1 MTRPLLHLFALLWL
15 AAAGPPA
22 NAEIARLVEGGAA
35 FSPLAAA
42 VVGETVVMAGVGG
55 GVMRVDLS
63 SGARAALPIPAPI
76 SWVAD
81 AGDGTFLAIT
91 TDGSFL
97 YRVHLDGSV
106 AEKSRTPRP
115 LLAALPTPG
124 GLVAAVATAEP
135 GQPLLWR
142 GRLEGLVAWRL
153 KARKPSLP
161 PLLAAVADTVA
172 LATDGS
178 VTAVVWPFFRSE
190 LALVDGAGEARL
202 HPLPYFAEAWAPLS
216 TAGADPAAWPKPY
229 ASVAVGGGRAWCL
242 SFQEG
247 PWAEDPVAR
256 RRGRHLVEVA
266 LDGRLVAQHRLS
278 TDMYQV
284 VYDHQRRRVL
294 LLDRGGGVWTAT
306 FSPAER

>member
-1 MTRPLLHLFALLWL
+1 MTRPLPHLAALLWL
-15 AAAGPPA
+15 APAGSPT
-22 NAEIARLVEGGAA
+22 NAEITRLVEGGAP
-35 FSPLAAA
+35 FSPLAAT

-63 SGARAALPIPAPI
+63 SGARAALPIPAAF

-91 TDGSFL
+91 QDGTFL
-97 YRVHLDGSV
+97 YRLHLDGSV
-106 AEKSRTPRP
+106 EEKTRTPRP
-115 LLAALPTPG
+115 LVAALPTPG
-124 GLVAAVATAEP
+124 GLVAAVATPEP
-135 GQPLLWR
+135 EQPLLWR
-142 GRLEGLVAWRL
+142 GRLQALFPWRL
-153 KARKPSLP
+153 KAKKHPLP
-161 PLLAAVADTVA
+161 PSLAAVANTVA

-190 LALVDGAGEARL
+190 LALIDGSGETRL

-216 TAGADPAAWPKPY
+216 AAGADPAAWPKPY

-247 PWAEDPVAR
+247 PWAEDPTAR
-256 RRGRHLVEVA
+256 RRGRHLVEVT
-266 LDGRLVAQHRLS
+266 LDGRVVAQHQLS

-284 VYDHQRRRVL
+284 VYEHPRGRVL
-294 LLDRGGGVWTAT
+294 LLDRNGGVWTAT